1 MEQLW
6 QSESTLASRVTEE
19 KQPISG
25 LYHLNEKLTA
35 KESLTIW
42 FHIKWKFLS
51 IKKDVKNLT
60 ETFFRHSSQ
69 DFWENAEHAK
79 KQTKPKYTEIIY
91 YFLFHK
97 VKHLS

>member
-35 KESLTIW
+35 KESLTI
-42 FHIKWKFLS
+42 
-51 IKKDVKNLT
+51 
-60 ETFFRHSSQ
+60 
-69 DFWENAEHAK
+69 
-79 KQTKPKYTEIIY
+79 
-91 YFLFHK
+91 
-97 VKHLS
+97 

>member
-1 MEQLW
+1 MHKT
-6 QSESTLASRVTEE
+6 S
-19 KQPISG
+19 
-25 LYHLNEKLTA
+25 
-35 KESLTIW
+35 
-42 FHIKWKFLS
+42 KFLS

-79 KQTKPKYTEIIY
+79 NKTKPKYTEIIY
-91 YFLFHK
+91 LFLFHK